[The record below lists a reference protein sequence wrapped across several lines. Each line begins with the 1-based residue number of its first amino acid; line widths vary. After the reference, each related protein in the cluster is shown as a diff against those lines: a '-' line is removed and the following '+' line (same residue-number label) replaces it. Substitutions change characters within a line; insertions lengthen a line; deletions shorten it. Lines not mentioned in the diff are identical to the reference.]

1 MLEARVTETIRCTPE
16 ELLDFV
22 MDPERYA
29 EVDEKIGT
37 IDWVRREGNVTEFRF
52 RGALPGLP
60 GPAPKIVSRMR
71 LTPGER
77 VDAGPPRIPA
87 NRLANLMAEVSASW
101 VCEPVDGAT
110 KVTRTQRVQLKGP
123 LKWVMEPMLSR
134 ALQPDV
140 EVEIRQAK
148 AYLERK

>member
-52 RGALPGLP
+52 RGALPGRRRR
-60 GPAPKIVSRMR
+60 S
-71 LTPGER
+71 
-77 VDAGPPRIPA
+77 
-87 NRLANLMAEVSASW
+87 
-101 VCEPVDGAT
+101 C
-110 KVTRTQRVQLKGP
+110 
-123 LKWVMEPMLSR
+123 R
-134 ALQPDV
+134 ACG
-140 EVEIRQAK
+140 
-148 AYLERK
+148 